1 MPVARQC
8 IAGEQPKDAEEGQ
21 IIMDEGKSEDAQF
34 LKFFL
39 KLEYNLNLEDHILS
53 CITASF
59 SVIPPSPYKS
69 NRFQKCLFSLNLSWM
84 GWFEKK
90 WLIALMHSLT
100 PTELEG
106 WEGRTNE
113 EGRTPQTVRR
123 DTPGTASCDT
133 TKPSLAQPEQT
144 GKQTNR

>member
-1 MPVARQC
+1 
-8 IAGEQPKDAEEGQ
+8 
-21 IIMDEGKSEDAQF
+21 MDEGKSEDAQF

-69 NRFQKCLFSLNLSWM
+69 NRFNLSWM

-113 EGRTPQTVRR
+113 EGRTPQTVTR
-123 DTPGTASCDT
+123 DTPGTTSSDT

-144 GKQTNR
+144 GKQTKR